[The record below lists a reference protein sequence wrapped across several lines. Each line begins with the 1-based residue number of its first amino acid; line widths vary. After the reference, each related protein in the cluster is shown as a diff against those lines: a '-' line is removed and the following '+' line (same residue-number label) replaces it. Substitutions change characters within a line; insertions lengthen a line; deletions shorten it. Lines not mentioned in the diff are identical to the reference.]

1 MYFLHQDN
9 NINRGSPSNLLRP
22 PTGSTIYRAGACTR
36 LFRFSHYITPA
47 EFEIESA
54 GIQIDSFSDRSYL
67 PVFRHLHTQRILL
80 FSGKI

>member
-22 PTGSTIYRAGACTR
+22 PNRIDDLPSWCLHPLISI
-36 LFRFSHYITPA
+36 FSFITPA